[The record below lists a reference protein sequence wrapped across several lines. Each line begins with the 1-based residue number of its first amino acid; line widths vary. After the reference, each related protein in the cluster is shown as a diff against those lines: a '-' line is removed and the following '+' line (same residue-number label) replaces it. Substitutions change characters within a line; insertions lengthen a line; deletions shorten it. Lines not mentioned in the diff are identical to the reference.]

1 MSTVWT
7 CIGWPGSRGTEREER
22 DREREEEEAGGR
34 ESKKGGD
41 RKWREN
47 WVSTIPLNAW
57 LPPGSR

>member
-1 MSTVWT
+1 MGTWKGVET
-7 CIGWPGSRGTEREER
+7 ETETEREER